1 MKKLFLL
8 LVLSTITAVSIA
20 QEANLIFFSENG
32 ERFSVIMNGLRKN
45 DSPETNVKVTGL
57 VGAPYL
63 VKILFADTSLGIL
76 DEKIYAI
83 DGKERT
89 FAIRQK
95 KVSSTEK
102 GFKKVGV
109 NLGRQVEGG
118 DKQEAA
124 NKKDQIDAQESKYV
138 IKLVSEAAIGSESNT
153 NSASK
158 QPESM
163 QQSQQQ
169 TTVNSNTQQTG
180 TSTTTQVTTTT
191 GMTGNENANVSMN
204 VNIGGITNGSTST
217 TTTTTSTQTG
227 SQAATYPEPATP
239 NRCSY
244 PMNDGSFES
253 AKKSIASKSFSD
265 SQLTMAKQV
274 AKNNCLSCNQI
285 KQLMLIFSFE
295 ETRLDLAK
303 YAYDYAF
310 DKQNYYKVNDAFTF
324 ESSIDELNKYIEN
337 R

>member
-8 LVLSTITAVSIA
+8 LVFSAFAAGTFA
-20 QEANLIFFSENG
+20 QEASLVFFSENG

-45 DSPETNVKVTGL
+45 DTPETNVKVTGL
-57 VGAPYL
+57 IGAPYL

-89 FAIRQK
+89 FAIKLK

-109 NLGRQVEGG
+109 NLGRQIEGG
-118 DKQEAA
+118 DKQESAA
-124 NKKDQIDAQESKYV
+124 KKEQIDAQESKYV
-138 IKLVSEAAIGSESNT
+138 IKLVSEAALASSSNSNT
-153 NSASK
+153 NPSETNK
-158 QPESM
+158 QY
-163 QQSQQQ
+163 QQQ
-169 TTVNSNTQQTG
+169 TAVNSNVQQTG
-180 TSTTTQVTTTT
+180 TSTTTQVTTTS
-191 GMTGNENANVSMN
+191 GVAGNENANVSMN
-204 VNIGGITNGSTST
+204 VNIGGITTGTTST
-217 TTTTTSTQTG
+217 TTTTTTTQSS
-227 SQAATYPEPATP
+227 SQAATYPDPATP

-253 AKKSIASKSFSD
+253 AKKSISSKSFSD

-274 AKNNCLSCNQI
+274 VKNNCLSCNQI

-310 DKQNYYKVNDAFTF
+310 DKQNYYKINDAFTF
-324 ESSIDELNKYIEN
+324 ESSIDDLNEYIEH